1 MGLFDFF
8 KTATP
13 EPQETAVAEIDYN
26 HAPDD
31 GVTVRYLKDMGQ
43 AMATASV
50 GYSSFGFDGEKFAGG
65 MNDGNALYDSV
76 LDYDVL
82 QRRSAKLFRE
92 NPYARGLIRRLITNE
107 ITTGLHPEV
116 VPEESVIGVPEDS
129 LADWS
134 EDIEIRFHLW
144 SKSKQLCDY
153 SWQSTF
159 SKIQRI
165 ARMEA
170 IISGDVLVVLHSV
183 NGQPSIELVRGER
196 IRTPL
201 MTKNV
206 DLSNKTI
213 IDGIEFDKR
222 GRHVAYWILQDD
234 GNSSRVASFGAG
246 SKRRT
251 AWIIYGTEKRLGDH
265 RGEPLLS
272 LVIQSL
278 SDIDRYKDSAQRK
291 ALINSLL
298 AIFIKK
304 DEDKPGT
311 KPLSNGATRK
321 TSGTVTDA
329 TGAARKF
336 NMADQLPGMAIET
349 LQHGETP
356 VAFGNDGTDV
366 NFGEFEASI
375 LRGVAWAFEIPPEIL
390 QLSFNSNYSASQAAI
405 NEFNIYLNRTRA
417 EFAEDFCQ
425 PIYVDWLLSQ
435 VIIGKVKNME
445 ILQSFK
451 DPNGFDIFAAWTSSD
466 WAGAIKPSTDMKKM
480 GQAYKIYL
488 DEGLIT
494 YDRAS
499 KEVTGMKFSK
509 IMQKRKKENEL
520 IAAAAR
526 PLLELAAEFGQEET
540 DKVIG
545 ATATTEITAID
556 EINDRLEPIEEVTE
570 NG

>member
-43 AMATASV
+43 AMATASG
-50 GYSSFGFDGEKFAGG
+50 GYSGFGFDGEKFAGG

-76 LDYDVL
+76 LDYDIL

-92 NPYARGLIRRLITNE
+92 NLYARGLIRRLITNE
-107 ITTGLHPEV
+107 ITTGLQLEST
-116 VPEESVIGVPEDS
+116 PEESIIGVPEDS
-129 LADWS
+129 LGDWS
-134 EDIEIRFHLW
+134 EEIETRFSLW
-144 SKSKQLCDY
+144 AKSKQLCDD

-159 SKIQRI
+159 SKIQRT

-170 IISGDVLVVLHSV
+170 LISGDVLVILH
-183 NGQPSIELVRGER
+183 NRDGQPAIELVRGER

-201 MTKNV
+201 MTKNI

-213 IDGIEFDKR
+213 VDGIELDKR
-222 GRHVAYWILQDD
+222 GRHIAYWILQDD
-234 GNSSRVASFGAG
+234 GNSERVASFGSR

-251 AWIIYGTEKRLGDH
+251 AWLIYGTEKRSGDH

-278 SDIDRYKDSAQRK
+278 KEIDRYRDSAQRK

-321 TSGTVTDA
+321 TSGTVTDN
-329 TGAARKF
+329 TGATRKF
-336 NMADQLPGMAIET
+336 NMADELPGLAIET

-366 NFGEFEASI
+366 NFGVFEEAI
-375 LRGVAWAFEIPPEIL
+375 IQGIAWGYEIPPEIL
-390 QLSFNSNYSASQAAI
+390 RLSFNSNYSASQAAI
-405 NEFNIYLNRTRA
+405 NEFKMYLNRVRT
-417 EFAEDFCQ
+417 EFGEDFCQ
-425 PIYVDWLLSQ
+425 PIFVDWLLSQ
-435 VIIGKVKNME
+435 VIIGKVKNIE
-445 ILQSFK
+445 ILQAFQR
-451 DPNGFDIFAAWTSSD
+451 PGEFDVFAAWTCSD
-466 WAGAIKPSTDMKKM
+466 WSGAIKPSTDMKKM
-480 GQAYKIYL
+480 GQAYKILL
-488 DEGLIT
+488 DLGLIT
-494 YDRAS
+494 YDRAA
-499 KEVTGMKFSK
+499 KETTGTKFSK
-509 IMQKRKKENEL
+509 NIKKIRRENQL
-520 IAAAAR
+520 RADAAR
-526 PLLELAAEFGQEET
+526 PLLELAAEFGDDET
-540 DKVIG
+540 NKVIG
-545 ATATTEITAID
+545 AMSTSSISAID